1 MSNVQKD
8 DDLVSDA
15 SWQPMNIE
23 EELERFRKDWLQ
35 ELNVKQNTAVE
46 GNKSKLAQHEP
57 SIEEQV
63 TILLY

>member
-1 MSNVQKD
+1 MSNVLKE

-46 GNKSKLAQHEP
+46 GNKAKLAQHEP

-63 TILLY
+63 TIL